1 MKRLFLLSLGFAFAL
16 LSAGPAMAFKDGMRA
31 LNAARMRAESI
42 NGGLSQYRADKC
54 MYSTGTRG
62 GQCLVSDI
70 DGFIFIFYGGEPG
83 WQETATPPSIE
94 TEIHVSEDG
103 QSSVEVIYNGIPR

>member
-42 NGGLSQYRADKC
+42 NG
-54 MYSTGTRG
+54 
-62 GQCLVSDI
+62 
-70 DGFIFIFYGGEPG
+70 
-83 WQETATPPSIE
+83 
-94 TEIHVSEDG
+94 
-103 QSSVEVIYNGIPR
+103 